1 MTEEHAYA
9 DMSGPDLL
17 TAGEKALEQGDS
29 KLGYEL
35 LERASAGGVEPHLLH
50 RLARAFAS
58 AARYQSRQPEVLDW
72 IERLMLGDG
81 EHDPQQI
88 AALHRARI
96 EVCCRLD
103 VSRVEGL
110 VEDALGAA
118 QAADDNEAFVSI
130 LASASFAAYRRG
142 DARTASKYAE
152 QAASRTFTT
161 PQANYESLRAQMFA
175 AVVLGELENALNL
188 LTKARAVARELD
200 NPADV
205 ANESN
210 NLAEIYLDLGYPVE
224 ARACADMA
232 VGLAASSGDSSREAF
247 GRVLSAT
254 ATAEIGLIDEALE
267 RFTEIESTDLILSID
282 MASTYSYWLLER
294 GAAGD
299 SDVARKVASEAIA
312 KAERASVSN
321 RLTSL
326 YSNVARSYAR
336 QSRVDDAM
344 TALERARKAADR
356 AELSSQLLL
365 ALAVAEVLPVSNP
378 KRKVVLN
385 HARARILRNAEK
397 REDPR
402 AYCMEIRL
410 NRRLL
415 ELSGG
420 VPSDLPQA
428 AD

>member
-1 MTEEHAYA
+1 
-9 DMSGPDLL
+9 MSSRELL
-17 TAGEKALEQGDS
+17 AAGEKALEQGDS
-29 KLGYEL
+29 KRGYEL
-35 LERASAGGVEPHLLH
+35 LERASVVGVESSQLH
-50 RLARAFAS
+50 RLAGAFAS

-72 IERLMLGDG
+72 IERLMLGDD
-81 EHDPQQI
+81 EHNPIQV

-96 EVCCRLD
+96 AVCCWLD

-110 VEDALGAA
+110 VEDALRAA
-118 QAADDNEAFVSI
+118 EAADDDDAYASI

-152 QAASRTFTT
+152 KAETRVFSA
-161 PQANYESLRAQMFA
+161 PEANYESLRAQMFA
-175 AVVLGELENALNL
+175 AVVLGDLETALNL
-188 LTKARAVARELD
+188 LMKARAVARELD
-200 NPADV
+200 NTADV

-210 NLAEIYLDLGYPVE
+210 NLAECYLNLGYPVE
-224 ARACADMA
+224 ARACADLA
-232 VGLAASSGDSSREAF
+232 VELAAASGDSSREAF
-247 GRVLSAT
+247 GRVLSAI

-267 RFTEIESTDLILSID
+267 RFASIESSDLILSID
-282 MASTYSYWLLER
+282 TSSAYSYWLLER

-299 SDVARKVASEAIA
+299 SDMAREIASTAIA

-326 YSNVARSYAR
+326 YSTVSRSHAR
-336 QSRVDDAM
+336 QSRVDEAM

-365 ALAVAEVLPVSNP
+365 AQAVAEVLPVSNP

-402 AYCMEIRL
+402 AYCMEIRV

-420 VPSDLPQA
+420 VPGDLPQA
-428 AD
+428 E

>member
-1 MTEEHAYA
+1 
-9 DMSGPDLL
+9 MSGRELL
-17 TAGEKALEQGDS
+17 EAGEKALEQGDS
-29 KLGYEL
+29 LRGFEL
-35 LERASAGGVEPHLLH
+35 LERASTVGVESHQLH
-50 RLARAFAS
+50 RLASAFAS

-72 IERLMLGDG
+72 IERLMLGDN
-81 EHDPQQI
+81 EHDLAQS

-96 EVCCRLD
+96 AVCCWLD

-110 VEDALGAA
+110 VDDAL
-118 QAADDNEAFVSI
+118 QAAEAAGDEEALASI

-152 QAASRTFTT
+152 KAAARSFDA
-161 PQANYESLRAQMFA
+161 PEANYESLRAQMFA
-175 AVVLGELENALNL
+175 SVVLGDTEDALNL
-188 LTKARAVARELD
+188 LMKARAVARELD
-200 NPADV
+200 NTANV

-210 NLAEIYLDLGYPVE
+210 NLAECYLDLGYPVE
-224 ARACADMA
+224 ARACADLA
-232 VGLAASSGDSSREAF
+232 IELAASSGDSSREAF
-247 GRVLSAT
+247 GRVLSAI
-254 ATAEIGLIDEALE
+254 ATAEIGLIDEALD
-267 RFTEIESTDLILSID
+267 RFAGIESSDLILSID
-282 MASTYSYWLLER
+282 TASAHSFWLLER

-299 SDVARKVASEAIA
+299 VDRAREIASAAIA

-326 YSNVARSYAR
+326 YSTVARSYAR
-336 QSRVDDAM
+336 QSRSEEAM
-344 TALERARKAADR
+344 TMLERARKAADR

-365 ALAVAEVLPVSNP
+365 ALAVADVLPVSNP

-385 HARARILRNAEK
+385 HARARILRHAEK

-402 AYCMEIRL
+402 AYCMEIRV

-428 AD
+428 